1 MAIVMS
7 HNDRYGQPEVWLIY
21 CLYIYM
27 YIGRERDCS
36 EIVDFSGPFGP
47 FGSKILGWTPDH
59 QKVCEHSAAV
69 EVSDGQ

>member
-1 MAIVMS
+1 MVDI
-7 HNDRYGQPEVWLIY
+7 LFI
-21 CLYIYM
+21 YIYM